1 MTRLKLILKIFK
13 IYSLSSQ
20 KDNNKHFICINLFTT
35 LFLPHINTQKNFWK
49 TRMKTKP
56 TLFYLFVALLL
67 CNSTYAQKSSLNI
80 PLNIQRAIDKDT
92 RTLEG
97 KPGPNYWQNKA
108 EYKIKAELEPK
119 SRKLSGEETIT
130 YYNNSPDTL
139 KQIVIKI
146 LMDIY
151 RKGNSRDFEISPNV
165 LTEGVQPKGIFV
177 NSTEIKTDGSK
188 NSLRREGTNLFISLE
203 QPVLP
208 KTKAEV
214 KFNWNFF
221 IPNESQIRM
230 GAYDSTTFFIAYW
243 FPQVAVYDD
252 IDGWDVVSYTGQ
264 TETYNDFSNYD
275 VEITVP
281 KNFLIWSTGILLN
294 PKEVLSTEVYEKY
307 KKAYSSDTVVKIV
320 EEKDYQKGLVT
331 ADEEKLVYKFKAENV
346 MDFTF
351 ATSDHYLWDGSSLI
365 VDKISGRRTFIDAAY
380 NKSSK
385 DFYTVA
391 EVARKAIESFSTH
404 IPGVP
409 FPYPEMTVFNGVG
422 GMEFP
427 MMVNDSSAP
436 DLQGTVHLTSHE
448 ISHTYFPFYMGINER
463 KYAWMDEGWATMLP
477 FDFQTANAP
486 GYDPRTRN
494 AKSFSEFAGNEG
506 DLQPMVLSYELR
518 GASYRTASY
527 RRPGAA
533 YEFLRQMLGDDL
545 FKKCLHEYMN
555 RWNGKHPIPYDFFFT
570 FNETAGQNLNWFF
583 KPWFF
588 ETKYPDLSLTAIH
601 TKEGVS
607 LSVSNKGGL
616 PLPVKIKFYYED
628 GTSEI
633 VYDKN
638 ADWWRNGKVGIL
650 TIIKPKTKVK
660 KIELGNSQIPDVN
673 LNDNTVEFK

>member
-1 MTRLKLILKIFK
+1 MMNR
-13 IYSLSSQ
+13 
-20 KDNNKHFICINLFTT
+20 
-35 LFLPHINTQKNFWK
+35 KNFIAVI
-49 TRMKTKP
+49 
-56 TLFYLFVALLL
+56 FLLATI
-67 CNSTYAQKSSLNI
+67 SFAQKSTLPI
-80 PLNIQRAIDKDT
+80 PLNIQRAIEKGT

-97 KPGPNYWQNKA
+97 KPGSNYWQNSA
-108 EYKIKAELEPK
+108 DYKIKAELEPK
-119 SRKLSGEETIT
+119 TRTITGTEEIT

-151 RKGNSRDFEISPNV
+151 RRGNTRDFEIDTRA
-165 LTEGVQPKGIFV
+165 LTDGMKSNGIFV
-177 NSTEIKTDGSK
+177 EGKEYKTDGTISK
-188 NSLRREGTNLFISLE
+188 LRREGTNFFIELE
-203 QPVLP
+203 KPIVP
-208 KTKAEV
+208 KSKAEI
-214 KFNWNFF
+214 KCDWNFI
-221 IPNESQIRM
+221 IPNTSQIRM

-252 IDGWDVVSYTGQ
+252 IDGWDVVNYTGQ
-264 TETYNDFSNYD
+264 VETYNDFSNH
-275 VEITVP
+275 EIELTVP
-281 KNFLIWSTGILLN
+281 KNFLVWATGGLQNPEEVFAKEIL
-294 PKEVLSTEVYEKY
+294 ERY
-307 KKAYSSDTVVKIV
+307 KKAYSSDTVIKIV
-320 EEKDYQKGLVT
+320 EEMDYQKGLTT
-331 ADEEKLVYKFKAENV
+331 ADKEKLVYKFKASNV
-346 MDFTF
+346 MDFAF

-404 IPGVP
+404 IPGVS

-427 MMVNDSSAP
+427 MMVNDSSVP
-436 DLQGTVHLTSHE
+436 ELQGTVHLTSHE
-448 ISHTYFPFYMGINER
+448 ISHTYFPFFMGINER

-486 GYDPRTRN
+486 GYDPRKRN
-494 AKSFSEFAGNEG
+494 ALSYNDFAGNEQ
-506 DLQPMVLSYELR
+506 DIPPMVLSYELR

-533 YEFLRQMLGDDL
+533 YEFLRQILGDDL
-545 FKKCLHEYMN
+545 FKRCLHNYMN
-555 RWNGKHPIPYDFFFT
+555 LWSGKHPIPYDFFFT

-601 TKEGVS
+601 TKERIS

-638 ADWWRNGKVGIL
+638 ADEWRDGKVGIL
-650 TIIKPKTKVK
+650 TIIKPKAKVK
-660 KIELGNSQIPDVN
+660 KIELGNTQIPDAN

>member
-1 MTRLKLILKIFK
+1 MNRKIFTAV
-13 IYSLSSQ
+13 I
-20 KDNNKHFICINLFTT
+20 
-35 LFLPHINTQKNFWK
+35 FLLATI
-49 TRMKTKP
+49 
-56 TLFYLFVALLL
+56 LV
-67 CNSTYAQKSSLNI
+67 AQKSSLTI
-80 PLNIQRAIDKDT
+80 PLNIQRAIEKST

-97 KPGPNYWQNKA
+97 KPGSNYWQNKA

-146 LMDIY
+146 LMDLY
-151 RKGNSRDFEISPNV
+151 RKGNSRDFEISPRV
-165 LTEGVQPKGIFV
+165 LTEGVQSKGIFV
-177 NSTEIKTDGSK
+177 NGTEIKTDGTK
-188 NSLRREGTNLFISLE
+188 NSLRREGTNLFVPLE
-203 QPVLP
+203 KPIAP
-208 KTKAEV
+208 KSKAEL
-214 KFNWNFF
+214 KFQWNFVL
-221 IPNESQIRM
+221 PNESQVRM
-230 GAYDSTTFFIAYW
+230 GAYDSTTFFVAYW
-243 FPQVAVYDD
+243 FPQIAVYDD
-252 IDGWDVVSYTGQ
+252 IDGWDVVNYTGQ
-264 TETYNDFSNYD
+264 VETYNDFSNYE
-275 VEITVP
+275 VELIVP
-281 KNFLIWSTGILLN
+281 KNYLVWATGVLQNPEEVFAKEIL
-294 PKEVLSTEVYEKY
+294 ERY

-320 EEKDYQKGLVT
+320 EEMDYQNGLTT
-331 ADEEKLVYKFKAENV
+331 ADKEKLIYKFKAENV
-346 MDFTF
+346 MDFAF

-427 MMVNDSSAP
+427 MMVNDSSVP
-436 DLQGTVHLTSHE
+436 DLQGEVHLTSHE

-486 GYDPRTRN
+486 GYDPRKRN
-494 AKSFSEFAGNEG
+494 ALSYSEFAGNEQ
-506 DLQPMVLSYELR
+506 DIPPMVLSYELR

-533 YEFLRQMLGDDL
+533 YEFLRQLLGDDF

-570 FNETAGQNLNWFF
+570 FNETARQDLNWFF

-588 ETKYPDLSLTAIH
+588 ETKYPDLSLTAKKI
-601 TKEGVS
+601 EGGVS
-607 LSVSNKGGL
+607 VNVSNKGGL
-616 PLPVKIKFYYED
+616 PLPIIIKFYYED

-638 ADWWRNGKVGIL
+638 ADEWKDGKVGIL
-650 TIIKPKTKVK
+650 TIIKQKAKVK
-660 KIELGNSQIPDVN
+660 RIELGSTQISDVN

>member
-1 MTRLKLILKIFK
+1 MMNR
-13 IYSLSSQ
+13 
-20 KDNNKHFICINLFTT
+20 
-35 LFLPHINTQKNFWK
+35 KNFIAVI
-49 TRMKTKP
+49 
-56 TLFYLFVALLL
+56 FLLATI
-67 CNSTYAQKSSLNI
+67 SFAQKSTLPI
-80 PLNIQRAIDKDT
+80 PLNIQRAIEKNT
-92 RTLEG
+92 RTVEG
-97 KPGPNYWQNKA
+97 KPGQNYWQNKA
-108 EYKIKAELEPK
+108 EYKIKAELDPK
-119 SRKLSGEETIT
+119 YRKLSGDETIT

-165 LTEGVQPKGIFV
+165 LTNGAQAKEIFV
-177 NSTEIKTDGSK
+177 NGTEIKTDGSK
-188 NSLRREGTNLFISLE
+188 NSLRREGTNLFIPLE
-203 QPVLP
+203 KPIAP
-208 KTKAEV
+208 KSKAEV
-214 KFNWNFF
+214 KLNWNFF

-230 GAYDSTTFFIAYW
+230 GAYDSTTFFVAYW
-243 FPQVAVYDD
+243 FPQIAVYDD
-252 IDGWDVVSYTGQ
+252 IDGWDVVNYTGQ
-264 TETYNDFSNYD
+264 VETYNDFSNYE
-275 VEITVP
+275 VELTVP
-281 KNFLIWSTGILLN
+281 KNYLVWATGVLQNPEEVFTKEIL
-294 PKEVLSTEVYEKY
+294 ERY
-307 KKAYSSDTVVKIV
+307 KKAYNSDTVVKIV
-320 EEKDYQKGLVT
+320 EEKDYQKGLTT
-331 ADEEKLVYKFKAENV
+331 ADKEKLVYKFKAENV
-346 MDFTF
+346 MDFAL

-404 IPGVP
+404 IPGIP

-427 MMVNDSSAP
+427 MMVNDSSTP

-448 ISHTYFPFYMGINER
+448 ISHTYFPFFMGINER

-494 AKSFSEFAGNEG
+494 TKSFSEFAGNEG
-506 DLQPMVLSYELR
+506 DLPPMVLSYELR

-533 YEFLRQMLGDDL
+533 YEFLRQLLGDDF

-570 FNETAGQNLNWFF
+570 FNETAGQDLNWFF

-588 ETKYPDLSLTAIH
+588 ETKYPDLSLTAKKI
-601 TKEGVS
+601 EGGVS
-607 LSVSNKGGL
+607 VNVSNKGGL
-616 PLPVKIKFYYED
+616 PLPIIIKFYYED

-638 ADWWRNGKVGIL
+638 AEVWKDGKVGML
-650 TIIKPKTKVK
+650 TIINRKAKVK
-660 KIELGNSQIPDVN
+660 KVELGSTQIPDVN
-673 LNDNTVEFK
+673 SNDNTVEFK